1 MIRISPFHLAL
12 QETKYFMEAM
22 KEHLSLSAETE
33 SAWATVLSYVKDNF
47 IKQAEVPT
55 LEAGDK
61 QRMRDNLNM
70 VAQNADAGLTLL
82 IK

>member
-1 MIRISPFHLAL
+1 
-12 QETKYFMEAM
+12 MEAM

-33 SAWATVLSYVKDNF
+33 AVWATVLNYVKDNF

-55 LEAGDK
+55 SEAEDK
-61 QRMRDNLNM
+61 QRMRDNLNI
-70 VAQNADAGLTLL
+70 VGQNADAGLTLL